1 MTFYEDL
8 VMQTQANYSRYHSV
22 YAAGGTPY
30 ALTERAPLPYA
41 EQIDRLA
48 RELAEAD
55 CVVVGGASG
64 LSAAGGGD
72 FYYADNAS
80 FRKYFGRFAE
90 KYHFQGAFDG
100 MFRQWDDRAAFWG
113 YLATFLHTT
122 QTAPV
127 RDPYLDLDALLKGK
141 DFFILTTNQDTQF
154 VKLYPEETVAEIQ
167 GDHRF
172 FQCAACCTD
181 ETWDAVKPVEEMIA
195 AMGDG
200 TAIPVS
206 MIPRCPH
213 CGGEAS

>member
-22 YAAGGTPY
+22 YAAGDTPY

-100 MFRQWDDRAAFWG
+100 MFRQWDDRAAF
-113 YLATFLHTT
+113 
-122 QTAPV
+122 
-127 RDPYLDLDALLKGK
+127 
-141 DFFILTTNQDTQF
+141 
-154 VKLYPEETVAEIQ
+154 
-167 GDHRF
+167 
-172 FQCAACCTD
+172 
-181 ETWDAVKPVEEMIA
+181 
-195 AMGDG
+195 
-200 TAIPVS
+200 
-206 MIPRCPH
+206 
-213 CGGEAS
+213 